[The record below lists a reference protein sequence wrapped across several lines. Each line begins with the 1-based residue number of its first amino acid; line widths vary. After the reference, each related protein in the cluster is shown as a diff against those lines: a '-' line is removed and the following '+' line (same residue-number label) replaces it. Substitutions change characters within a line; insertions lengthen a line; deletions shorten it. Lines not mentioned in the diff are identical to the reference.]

1 MSAKSMN
8 LLPKPFPIPPLQVP
22 VQNFPESKK
31 RQLPDSEPGY
41 LVDKKSKISMGTKR
55 KSGKK
60 MSASDETSSP
70 VSGTVIR
77 QLGAGESMPEI
88 RKGRK
93 HNSDSQME

>member
-1 MSAKSMN
+1 MTAKSMN

-31 RQLPDSEPGY
+31 RQLSDTEPGY
-41 LVDKKSKISMGTKR
+41 FVDKKSKMSIGSKR
-55 KSGKK
+55 KAGKK
-60 MSASDETSSP
+60 TSSSDETSSP

-88 RKGRK
+88 RKGK
-93 HNSDSQME
+93 GKVVK